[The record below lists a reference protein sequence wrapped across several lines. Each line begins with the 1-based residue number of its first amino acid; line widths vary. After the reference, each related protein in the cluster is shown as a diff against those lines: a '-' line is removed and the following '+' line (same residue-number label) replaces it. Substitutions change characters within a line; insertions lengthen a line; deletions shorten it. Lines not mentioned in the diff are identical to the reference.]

1 MACRLRLRL
10 AIISLGVAG
19 CHTWTHVRTPEEGI
33 ARAGTGTIQVTKT
46 DWSVLLMQSPTIR
59 QDTLI
64 GTSVDRE
71 HIRVAIPMREVSSVA
86 TQEVSVWRTAGAGYL
101 TVVIALGL
109 TVVILSF
116 YVLGN
121 SP

>member
-1 MACRLRLRL
+1 MACRVRVSL
-10 AIISLGVAG
+10 AVILSAVSA
-19 CHTWTHVRTPEEGI
+19 CHTWAHVRTQQEAI
-33 ARAGTGTIQVTKT
+33 AHAGTGTIQVTKS
-46 DWSVLLMQSPTIR
+46 DSSVVLMQSPVII

-64 GTSVDRE
+64 GTSVDRA
-71 HIRVAIPMREVSSVA
+71 HIRVVIPMREVSSVA